1 MNHRANQIKKRI
13 AKRRKS
19 YDRKRDN
26 SVHWPDELM
35 DNDIMDEHSIYDSKN
50 HPTFHPLWNREVF
63 IFKVLASITLVLL
76 VSIIYKS
83 ESPAFQE
90 AKSVVNRT
98 METEFR
104 FAAVSEWYE
113 NRFGKPLA
121 LFPVKD
127 KTDGNIIQTGMEKD
141 YALPVGAKIKENFSH
156 DGRGVMIE
164 TEDRAQVEAIAGG
177 VVIFAGKKTDTGNTV
192 IVQHEDDTESWY
204 AHLNNLTVKPHER
217 IKVGKV
223 LGTVSSDEEGYSGKF
238 YFAIKK
244 GDDFI
249 NPLQV
254 INIE

>member
-19 YDRKRDN
+19 YDRKRDK
-26 SVHWPDELM
+26 SVHWPDELT
-35 DNDIMDEHSIYDSKN
+35 DSDVVDEHSIYESKN
-50 HPTFHPLWNREVF
+50 HPTFHPLWNREMF
-63 IFKVLASITLVLL
+63 IFKILASITLVLL

-83 ESPAFQE
+83 ESPAFQK
-90 AKSVVNRT
+90 AKSVVNRS

-121 LFPVKD
+121 LFPD
-127 KTDGNIIQTGMEKD
+127 KVDGDIVQTGKKTN
-141 YALPVGAKIKENFSH
+141 YALPVGAKIAENFAH

-164 TEDRAQVEAIAGG
+164 TEDQAQVEAIAGG
-177 VVIFAGKKTDTGNTV
+177 IVIFAGKKADTGNTV

-204 AHLNNLTVKPHER
+204 AHLNNLAVKPHER

-223 LGTVSSDEEGYSGKF
+223 LGTVSSDTDRFSGKF

-244 GDDFI
+244 GDVFI
-249 NPLQV
+249 DPLQV